1 MERRPSYCVN
11 QAEED
16 REDRAAGQRGGAAQA
31 GEPGAGA
38 GGWGACAVEQGR
50 TAHAQVKQ
58 QLAQEARLLRRK
70 IQDHIDTGCGI
81 VMDNTHPWSKLDC

>member
-1 MERRPSYCVN
+1 MERRPSYRVY

-16 REDRAAGQRGGAAQA
+16 RKDRAAGQRGGAAQA

-38 GGWGACAVEQGR
+38 GGWAAVDQGR

>member
-1 MERRPSYCVN
+1 M
-11 QAEED
+11 D
-16 REDRAAGQRGGAAQA
+16 
-31 GEPGAGA
+31 
-38 GGWGACAVEQGR
+38 QGR